1 MKEWFRIVGYHGS
14 LFTLEDLKLC
24 LSDADVATK
33 NRHGETVSD
42 VLLRTKYNMD
52 DISNGQYKYWMQ
64 WSKKQQQHTKEEEE
78 EGTKKQHVKELQ
90 KESAALSQTK
100 QKQQQQRRRRKPKLN
115 VEDKDV
121 YDDDEYDYDDEFDEI

>member
-1 MKEWFRIVGYHGS
+1 MAGHGNVQVINNTTTTTTTTTCDRTVKEWFRIVGYHGS

-52 DISNGQYKYWMQ
+52 DISNGHYKYWMQ
-64 WSKKQQQHTKEEEE
+64 
-78 EGTKKQHVKELQ
+78 
-90 KESAALSQTK
+90 
-100 QKQQQQRRRRKPKLN
+100 
-115 VEDKDV
+115 
-121 YDDDEYDYDDEFDEI
+121 

>member
-1 MKEWFRIVGYHGS
+1 MINNTTTTCDRTVKEWFRIVGYHGS

-52 DISNGQYKYWMQ
+52 DIMDSINIGCNGLRNNNN
-64 WSKKQQQHTKEEEE
+64 T
-78 EGTKKQHVKELQ
+78 
-90 KESAALSQTK
+90 
-100 QKQQQQRRRRKPKLN
+100 
-115 VEDKDV
+115 
-121 YDDDEYDYDDEFDEI
+121 